1 MGVGESGPPSGL
13 LKGLRVTNRMQDLIF
28 EEMQV
33 GRTGNEVLASF
44 RSRMEAEGID
54 GTMYSHPIGD
64 HGHAAGPLVGL
75 ADLNNE
81 PVPVRGDVGVLRAEM
96 WYAVELCA
104 RSYVEEWGQEVLFRQ
119 EE

>member
-1 MGVGESGPPSGL
+1 
-13 LKGLRVTNRMQDLIF
+13 
-28 EEMQV
+28 
-33 GRTGNEVLASF
+33 
-44 RSRMEAEGID
+44 MEAEGID

-96 WYAVELCA
+96 W
-104 RSYVEEWGQEVLFRQ
+104 
-119 EE
+119 